1 MAKIE
6 LVRVQGEFGFE
17 TTDENG
23 NLTRIDGSP
32 EIGGKEFGSR
42 PMNLLIKGLAGC
54 AGIDVILILKKQK
67 QEINGFKIVIN
78 AEKEADEHFSLW
90 KNIEMT
96 FHVSGEV
103 ERGKVE
109 RAVDLSMKKYCSVAE
124 TLRRAGAEI
133 VTNIVI
139 NDEK

>member
-1 MAKIE
+1 MARIE

-23 NLTRIDGSP
+23 ILTRIDGSQ
-32 EIGGKEFGSR
+32 EIGGQDFGSR
-42 PMNLLIKGLAGC
+42 PMNLLINGLAGC
-54 AGIDVILILKKQK
+54 AGIDVILILKRQK
-67 QEINGFKIVIN
+67 QDVTGFKIVVN
-78 AEKEADEHFSLW
+78 AEKEDVQHFSLW

-96 FHVSGEV
+96 FYVSGRV
-103 ERGKVE
+103 EKGKVQ
-109 RAVDLSMKKYCSVAE
+109 RAVDLSMTKYCSVAE

-133 VTNIVI
+133 VTNVVV